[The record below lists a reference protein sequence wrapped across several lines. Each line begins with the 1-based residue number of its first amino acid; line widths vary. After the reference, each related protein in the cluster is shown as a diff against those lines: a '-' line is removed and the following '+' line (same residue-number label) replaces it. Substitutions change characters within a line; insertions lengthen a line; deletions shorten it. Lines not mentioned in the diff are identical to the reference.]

1 MRGEPTTNDQQSI
14 MKAFV
19 FLLLAVGCWSAVLPA
34 AQGYTFSRDL
44 KLGDSG
50 EDVRALQIS
59 LNADAQTRV
68 AVSGDGSPGYETTF
82 FGEKTQSAV
91 IRYQNLHAGEI
102 LKPIGLVA
110 GTGFVGAATRKSLS
124 GAVVTGDTT
133 KKSFSEAV
141 AAFDV
146 AIGAVTTETN
156 RSPVDDPRIPKTQ
169 DELVAAVDDFVGPD
183 ATQAEIADFSKQMV
197 LASYGYPTNL
207 KSAASG
213 DDDDDETVPRPQC
226 SDGVNND
233 PSEDTA
239 VDYPND
245 RGCTSSQDSTERS
258 GSSGGGSG
266 GASSQDADVDTT
278 GAGCIGLLLGFLGL

>member
-1 MRGEPTTNDQQSI
+1 MTNNQKQI
-14 MKAFV
+14 AKIFITV
-19 FLLLAVGCWSAVLPA
+19 IGHGLLVAVPLLMHA
-34 AQGYTFSRDL
+34 YTFSRDL

-50 EDVRALQIS
+50 EDVRTLQIS

-68 AVSGDGSPGYETTF
+68 AESGVGSPGLETAF

-102 LKPIGLVA
+102 LTPLGLTS
-110 GTGFVGAATRKSLS
+110 GTGYVGVATRSRLS

-141 AAFDV
+141 AAFDA
-146 AIGAVTTETN
+146 AIGVSTAVETN
-156 RSPVDDPRIPKTQ
+156 LSPVDDPRIPKTQ
-169 DELVAAVDDFVGPD
+169 DDLIVAVGDFAGVDANP
-183 ATQAEIADFSKQMV
+183 AEIADFSRQMV
-197 LASYGYPTNL
+197 LARYGYPTNL

-213 DDDDDETVPRPQC
+213 GDDETVPRPQC

-266 GASSQDADVDTT
+266 GGSREDADVDTT
-278 GAGCIGLLLGFLGL
+278 GAGCIGMLLSLLGF